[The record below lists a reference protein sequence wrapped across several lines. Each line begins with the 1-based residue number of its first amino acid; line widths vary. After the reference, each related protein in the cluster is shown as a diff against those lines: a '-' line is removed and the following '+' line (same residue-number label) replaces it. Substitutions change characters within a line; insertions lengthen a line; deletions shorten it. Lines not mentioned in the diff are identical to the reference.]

1 MERVY
6 SSVLRYVGFL
16 YFVPRGCGTA
26 VCGDGFCPLSL
37 YGPAALLAV
46 CRPDVESRPS
56 LLQDPWSL
64 FRRTP
69 IPSGLGREA
78 SGPHRMRDVDGGSV
92 PRTEASFHGGY
103 GGTGYPLPSCTA
115 VRGGSAHLVGF
126 SVWFQPLASSFRV
139 PQPIGQ
145 SIVPSL
151 YTGEARGVPV
161 SNNDGGDGVSE
172 WRGATSFTDSLLHD
186 TGV

>member
-1 MERVY
+1 LLTEDPY
-6 SSVLRYVGFL
+6 PGQKLLF
-16 YFVPRGCGTA
+16 T
-26 VCGDGFCPLSL
+26 GDKRKL
-37 YGPAALLAV
+37 
-46 CRPDVESRPS
+46 
-56 LLQDPWSL
+56 
-64 FRRTP
+64 
-69 IPSGLGREA
+69 
-78 SGPHRMRDVDGGSV
+78 H
-92 PRTEASFHGGY
+92 
-103 GGTGYPLPSCTA
+103 LPPCKG

-161 SNNDGGDGVSE
+161 SNNEGGDGVSE